1 MKNIIVNL
9 NKSHVWQNFS
19 KRNLSF
25 FRSSLGLNEEQIQF
39 HEIAT
44 QFAKDKLAPIMQD
57 MDEKESFPVEV
68 MKEGASLG
76 FAALYVKEK
85 YGGMNLGRVDAS
97 VR

>member
-1 MKNIIVNL
+1 
-9 NKSHVWQNFS
+9 
-19 KRNLSF
+19 
-25 FRSSLGLNEEQIQF
+25 
-39 HEIAT
+39 
-44 QFAKDKLAPIMQD
+44 MQD